1 MLSIKPIGSSIREV
15 GYYAKLGQEDYYL
28 TGGEPP
34 GHWRGEGSQALGVNG
49 QVEPA
54 PFRNLLLGLA
64 PGSDTKL
71 VQNACRPERRAAFD
85 LCWSVPKSVSV
96 AWSQANDQQRKE
108 IAQAA
113 EKAVETAIELVQK
126 LCGTTRRGK
135 LGHRTEQAKL
145 IGALFRH
152 ETARGLKGQ
161 VPDPNLHW
169 HFVLCNVSVRE
180 DGSTG
185 SLDARELFRPHMKMA
200 LGALFRAELSK
211 QLRAVGLR
219 SYRPLNPR
227 GNPVSWFELDAVPQE
242 LVDHFSKRRK
252 QIEAWLDQKGAYGAK
267 AAEQAAKLTRE
278 NKENWNRDELVT
290 AWQETGREF
299 GFRAEILEA
308 AAQGRAAVDND
319 GSELHRVVNEALQTI
334 TNEKS
339 RFSKLELLR
348 RTAEAAQG
356 RGLGIVEIR
365 QGVTDTLQR
374 SPQIV
379 NLRSVN
385 CERQYTTREMLELEA
400 RLLDRVERARGNRRH
415 ALSETAI
422 IPLIRQHET
431 LNSEQVN
438 AIRHITLVPDSIVC
452 INGMAGTGKTFLLSV
467 ARKAW
472 KQSGFN
478 VVGTALAAKAAQTLE
493 DGSGIKS
500 LHIHS
505 LLHAIEKGQQELNGN
520 TILVVDEAGMVGT
533 RMMEKLL
540 AVAEAAGTK
549 VVLVGDHRQLQA
561 IDAGAPFRVIAEKL
575 GVAELVQIRRQRE
588 RWARQAVTELA
599 AGKSESALKRFAD
612 RGFVFVGE
620 DRDEAMQKLVADWRE
635 HYRASCAPEDRVSST
650 KTLPATRQ
658 NAYATSEIV
667 LPKTNGSD
675 ALIFAG
681 TRLETTVLNRMCQQA
696 RLNSRQLETGSIE
709 VGNEQFHIGDRVRLT
724 KNNASL
730 LVKNGS
736 MGTVIAI
743 DQECSE
749 LTVRLDHGLSVT
761 LDTNVYNHIAL
772 GYAVTTHAG
781 QGQTV
786 ESAFVLAGGSM
797 TDRELS
803 YVQGSRARG
812 ATWIYTDRLS
822 AGPELEYLANQMN
835 RSRAKD
841 LAHEYL
847 IEAAG

>member
-15 GYYAKLGQEDYYL
+15 GYYAQLGQEDYYL
-28 TGGEPP
+28 KGGEPP
-34 GHWRGEGSQALGVNG
+34 GDWRGEGSEALGLQG
-49 QVEPA
+49 QVEPT
-54 PFRNLLLGLA
+54 PFRNVLLGLA
-64 PGSDTKL
+64 PNGEKKL
-71 VQNACRPERRAAFD
+71 VQNACQPERRAAFD

-96 AWSQANDQQRKE
+96 AWSQGDLKQRKQIE
-108 IAQAA
+108 QAA
-113 EKAVETAIELVQK
+113 KRAVEAAIDLVQE

-145 IGALFRH
+145 VGALFRH
-152 ETARGLKGQ
+152 ETARGLKGE
-161 VPDPNLHW
+161 VPDPNLHF

-211 QLRAVGLR
+211 QLEVMGLR
-219 SYRPLNPR
+219 SFRPLNHR
-227 GNPVSWFELDAVPQE
+227 GHPVSWFELEAVPEE
-242 LVDHFSKRRK
+242 LVEHFSKRRK

-278 NKENWNRDELVT
+278 NKENWNRKELVT
-290 AWQETGREF
+290 AWQETGKEF
-299 GFRAEILEA
+299 GFSPEILTA
-308 AAQGRAAVDND
+308 AIQEGREIAHDESDTTPIVD
-319 GSELHRVVNEALQTI
+319 EALQTI

-339 RFSKLELLR
+339 RFSELELLR
-348 RTAEAAQG
+348 RTAESAQG
-356 RGLGIVEIR
+356 RGLGIAEIR
-365 QGVTDTLQR
+365 QGVSDTLKHSQ
-374 SPQIV
+374 QIIKLRYV
-379 NLRSVN
+379 NA
-385 CERQYTTREMLELEA
+385 ERQYTTREMLDIEA
-400 RLLDRVERARGNRRH
+400 RMLHCVERARGAGHH
-415 ALSETAI
+415 ALPETAI

-431 LNSEQVN
+431 LNTEQVN
-438 AIRHITLVPDSIVC
+438 AIRQITLSPDSVAC

-467 ARKAW
+467 AREAW
-472 KQSGFN
+472 EQSGFT
-478 VVGTALAAKAAQTLE
+478 VLGTALAAKAAQTLE
-493 DGSGIKS
+493 DGSRIKS
-500 LHIHS
+500 LHLHS
-505 LLHAIEKGQQELNGN
+505 LLRAIENGKQELTND

-533 RMMEKLL
+533 RMMERLL
-540 AVAEAAGTK
+540 AVSEEARTK

-561 IDAGAPFRVIAEKL
+561 IDAGAPFRVIAERL
-575 GVAELVQIRRQRE
+575 GVADLVQIRRQRE

-599 AGKSESALKRFAD
+599 TGKSESALKRFAD
-612 RGFVFVGE
+612 RGYVFVAE
-620 DRDEAMQKLVADWRE
+620 DRDEAMQKLVTDWRE
-635 HYRASCAPEDRVSST
+635 
-650 KTLPATRQ
+650 KTAG
-658 NAYATSEIV
+658 N
-667 LPKTNGSD
+667 N

-681 TRLETTVLNRMCQQA
+681 TRLETAVLNRMCQQVKLEA
-696 RLNSRQLETGSIE
+696 RQLEPDALE
-709 VGNEQFHIGDRVRLT
+709 VGDDRFHIGDRVRLT

-736 MGTVIAI
+736 MGTVVAI
-743 DQECSE
+743 DAEHAE
-749 LTVRLDHGLSVT
+749 LTVRLDQGFNVT
-761 LDTNVYNHIAL
+761 LDTNVYSHIAL

-803 YVQGSRARG
+803 YVQGSRSRG

-822 AGPELEYLANQMN
+822 AGPDLEYLAHQMN